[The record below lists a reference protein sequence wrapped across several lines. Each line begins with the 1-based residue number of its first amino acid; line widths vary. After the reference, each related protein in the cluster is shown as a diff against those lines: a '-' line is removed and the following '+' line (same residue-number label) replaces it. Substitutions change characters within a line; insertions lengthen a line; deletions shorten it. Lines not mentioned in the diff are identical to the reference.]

1 MSREFEWGFQVVK
14 QLQIHVKLMVLPKVG
29 YFRQNV
35 STTCFIICLLHM
47 VIIYQFQERSHSAVG
62 DQIFCRGVSN
72 SRPSSWMEV
81 VTFAPFS
88 GLIYSMLLR
97 LVSVA
102 QLGEPTSGGWV
113 RERGTMPFF
122 LSVLNDSGSTAAV
135 WLPIVSNLL
144 FR

>member
-1 MSREFEWGFQVVK
+1 MS
-14 QLQIHVKLMVLPKVG
+14 KLMVLPKVG

-35 STTCFIICLLHM
+35 STICFIICFLHM
-47 VIIYQFQERSHSAVG
+47 VIIYQFQERFHSAVS

-72 SRPSSWMEV
+72 SRLSSWMEV
-81 VTFAPFS
+81 VTFVPFS
-88 GLIYSMLLR
+88 GLIYSMLLW

-102 QLGEPTSGGWV
+102 QLGDPTSGGWV

-122 LSVLNDSGSTAAV
+122 LSVLNDRSTAGV